1 MNNDITLFEPT
12 SRDME
17 LDYPELKG
25 YKELKDLTSREIRLC
40 WLVGNRTSPLS
51 SYEKN
56 KRLKAAIN
64 QVYGRASMKR
74 KEVVAM
80 MEGNIPERIL
90 LGIQRMASFRPSVRL
105 RAKLINEYIFDQL
118 QEIINVTTEEKSAM
132 DTDEK
137 KRYAD
142 LVIKVS
148 SELPEIVSRMEGGYG
163 IKVKENKENNKIKAS
178 VADVMD
184 RVDY

>member
-17 LDYPELKG
+17 LDYPELKD
-25 YKELKDLTSREIRLC
+25 YKELKELTSREIRLC
-40 WLVGNRTSPLS
+40 WLVGNRTSPLA
-51 SYEKN
+51 SYPKG
-56 KRLKAAIN
+56 KRLKAAIS
-64 QVYGRASMKR
+64 QVYGKASMKR
-74 KEVVAM
+74 KEVIAM
-80 MEGNIPERIL
+80 SEGSIPERIMV
-90 LGIQRMASFRPSVRL
+90 GMQRMASFRPSVRL
-105 RAKLINEYIFDQL
+105 RAKLVNEYIFDQL
-118 QEIINVTTEEKSAM
+118 QDIINVTEEEKMSM

-163 IKVKENKENNKIKAS
+163 IKVKDNGERNKIKVS
-178 VADVMD
+178 VSDVMD
-184 RVDY
+184 RVDD